1 MHVPFLRRA
10 SVGARLAALSSALF
24 ALLFAAFVWAL
35 THAASGQIADQV
47 HARIDEKD
55 RSIAAM
61 IALFDEAL
69 TAEASRAMT
78 LFASFLPAG
87 YALDAARTIDVA
99 GVATPALTA
108 GGQTLNLDF
117 SIPDQFLQKSGAI
130 ATIFARRGDDF
141 VRVTTSLKKQDGSRA
156 IGTLLDR
163 KGPAYAPLVAGRT
176 YTGLATLFGKR
187 YITQYKPIADASG
200 AIVGALFVGIDV
212 GAEMRLVENGI
223 RQLKIGEHG
232 YYFVLD
238 ASDGPARGTLLV
250 HPARAGQR
258 ADDAAAPYAQMLAA
272 REGQLSYTSTDAAA
286 GDDGPRAKFVS
297 FVTVPQ
303 WQWLVGGIAI
313 DDEVM
318 AGMRA
323 TRNRFAAI
331 GCAFVL
337 AFAALFVAVVK
348 RVVSRPLDAAAH
360 ASERFAA
367 GDLSVR
373 IGAHGKHDK
382 HDKHGKHDARDGA
395 ARPPASGRND
405 EIGRLVRAV
414 DGIGDGL
421 ARIVAQVRR
430 GAADIAHGSVRIGA
444 HGKHDK
450 HDKHDKHG
458 KHDARDGAARP
469 PASGRNDEIGRLV
482 RAVDGI
488 GDGLARIVAQVR
500 RGAADIAH
508 GTVTIAAGSSDM
520 AARIA
525 TQASS
530 VEQTAAS
537 MEQITA
543 AVQQNADHAA
553 QASALATG
561 ASSAATTGGAAVQR
575 VVATMGDI
583 QGVARRIAEITGVIE
598 GIAFQ
603 TNILALNAAVEAARA
618 GEHGR
623 GFAVVASEVRALAQ
637 RSAAAAK
644 EIDAL
649 VGESATTAE
658 HGFRIAED
666 ARAAMQ
672 DIVARVDQVRAIIAE
687 ISAASREQSS
697 GIEQVNL
704 AVTQIGAATQQNAT
718 LIADAE
724 RAAAELRD
732 EAAQLA
738 HAVSVF
744 RLAADEGVL
753 DAR

>member
-1 MHVPFLRRA
+1 RRCSATGHSRHASRAAEGGGA
-10 SVGARLAALSSALF
+10 SVG
-24 ALLFAAFVWAL
+24 
-35 THAASGQIADQV
+35 
-47 HARIDEKD
+47 
-55 RSIAAM
+55 
-61 IALFDEAL
+61 
-69 TAEASRAMT
+69 
-78 LFASFLPAG
+78 P
-87 YALDAARTIDVA
+87 
-99 GVATPALTA
+99 
-108 GGQTLNLDF
+108 
-117 SIPDQFLQKSGAI
+117 
-130 ATIFARRGDDF
+130 
-141 VRVTTSLKKQDGSRA
+141 
-156 IGTLLDR
+156 
-163 KGPAYAPLVAGRT
+163 
-176 YTGLATLFGKR
+176 
-187 YITQYKPIADASG
+187 
-200 AIVGALFVGIDV
+200 LFVGIGV
-212 GAEMRLVENGI
+212 GAERRRVETGI
-223 RQLKIGEHG
+223 GQLKIGGRG

-395 ARPPASGRND
+395 ARPPASGR
-405 EIGRLVRAV
+405 
-414 DGIGDGL
+414 
-421 ARIVAQVRR
+421 
-430 GAADIAHGSVRIGA
+430 S
-444 HGKHDK
+444 
-450 HDKHDKHG
+450 
-458 KHDARDGAARP
+458 
-469 PASGRNDEIGRLV
+469 DEIGRLV

-724 RAAAELRD
+724 RAAAALRD

>member
-367 GDLSVR
+367 CDLSVR
-373 IGAHGKHDK
+373 IGAHGK

-395 ARPPASGRND
+395 ARPPASGR
-405 EIGRLVRAV
+405 
-414 DGIGDGL
+414 
-421 ARIVAQVRR
+421 
-430 GAADIAHGSVRIGA
+430 S
-444 HGKHDK
+444 
-450 HDKHDKHG
+450 
-458 KHDARDGAARP
+458 
-469 PASGRNDEIGRLV
+469 DEIGRLV

-687 ISAASREQSS
+687 ISAASREQSG

-724 RAAAELRD
+724 RAAAALRD

-744 RLAADEGVL
+744 RLAADEPTL

>member
-24 ALLFAAFVWAL
+24 AVLFAAFVWAL
-35 THAASGQIADQV
+35 THAAGNQVADQV

-258 ADDAAAPYAQMLAA
+258 ADDAAAPYAQMLAEK
-272 REGQLSYTSTDAAA
+272 EGQLSYTSTDAAA

-382 HDKHGKHDARDGA
+382 HGKHDARDGA
-395 ARPPASGRND
+395 ARPPASGR
-405 EIGRLVRAV
+405 
-414 DGIGDGL
+414 
-421 ARIVAQVRR
+421 
-430 GAADIAHGSVRIGA
+430 S
-444 HGKHDK
+444 
-450 HDKHDKHG
+450 
-458 KHDARDGAARP
+458 
-469 PASGRNDEIGRLV
+469 DEIGRLV

-687 ISAASREQSS
+687 ISAASREQSG

-724 RAAAELRD
+724 RAAAALRD

>member
-382 HDKHGKHDARDGA
+382 HDKHDARDGA
-395 ARPPASGRND
+395 ARPPASGR
-405 EIGRLVRAV
+405 
-414 DGIGDGL
+414 
-421 ARIVAQVRR
+421 
-430 GAADIAHGSVRIGA
+430 S
-444 HGKHDK
+444 
-450 HDKHDKHG
+450 
-458 KHDARDGAARP
+458 
-469 PASGRNDEIGRLV
+469 DEIGRLV

>member
-382 HDKHGKHDARDGA
+382 HDKH
-395 ARPPASGRND
+395 
-405 EIGRLVRAV
+405 
-414 DGIGDGL
+414 
-421 ARIVAQVRR
+421 
-430 GAADIAHGSVRIGA
+430 
-444 HGKHDK
+444 
-450 HDKHDKHG
+450 DKHG

-469 PASGRNDEIGRLV
+469 PASGRSDEIGRLV

-623 GFAVVASEVRALAQ
+623 GFAVVAGEVRALAQ

-687 ISAASREQSS
+687 ISAASREQSG

-724 RAAAELRD
+724 RAAAALRD

-744 RLAADEGVL
+744 RLAADEPTL

>member
-10 SVGARLAALSSALF
+10 SVGARLAALSSTLF

-382 HDKHGKHDARDGA
+382 HDKHDARDGA
-395 ARPPASGRND
+395 ARPPASGR
-405 EIGRLVRAV
+405 
-414 DGIGDGL
+414 
-421 ARIVAQVRR
+421 
-430 GAADIAHGSVRIGA
+430 S
-444 HGKHDK
+444 
-450 HDKHDKHG
+450 
-458 KHDARDGAARP
+458 
-469 PASGRNDEIGRLV
+469 DEIGRLV

-508 GTVTIAAGSSDM
+508 GTVTIATGSSDM

-687 ISAASREQSS
+687 ISAASREQSG

-724 RAAAELRD
+724 RAAAALRD

>member
-24 ALLFAAFVWAL
+24 AVLFAAFVWAL
-35 THAASGQIADQV
+35 THAAGNQVADQV

-318 AGMRA
+318 ADMRA

-382 HDKHGKHDARDGA
+382 HDARDGA
-395 ARPPASGRND
+395 ARPPASGR
-405 EIGRLVRAV
+405 
-414 DGIGDGL
+414 
-421 ARIVAQVRR
+421 
-430 GAADIAHGSVRIGA
+430 S
-444 HGKHDK
+444 
-450 HDKHDKHG
+450 
-458 KHDARDGAARP
+458 
-469 PASGRNDEIGRLV
+469 DEIGRLV

-687 ISAASREQSS
+687 ISAASREQSG

-724 RAAAELRD
+724 RAAAALRD

-744 RLAADEGVL
+744 RLAADEPTL

>member
-24 ALLFAAFVWAL
+24 AVLFAAFVWAL
-35 THAASGQIADQV
+35 THAAGNQVADQV

-272 REGQLSYTSTDAAA
+272 KEGQLSYTSTDAAA

-373 IGAHGKHDK
+373 IGAHGKH
-382 HDKHGKHDARDGA
+382 GKHDARDGA
-395 ARPPASGRND
+395 ARPPASGR
-405 EIGRLVRAV
+405 
-414 DGIGDGL
+414 
-421 ARIVAQVRR
+421 
-430 GAADIAHGSVRIGA
+430 S
-444 HGKHDK
+444 
-450 HDKHDKHG
+450 
-458 KHDARDGAARP
+458 
-469 PASGRNDEIGRLV
+469 DEIGRLV

-687 ISAASREQSS
+687 ISAASREQSG

-724 RAAAELRD
+724 RAAAALRD

-744 RLAADEGVL
+744 RLAADEPTL

>member
-130 ATIFARRGDDF
+130 ATIFVRRGDDF

-272 REGQLSYTSTDAAA
+272 KEGQLSYTSTDAAA

-318 AGMRA
+318 ADMRA

-373 IGAHGKHDK
+373 IGAHDK

-395 ARPPASGRND
+395 ARPPASGR
-405 EIGRLVRAV
+405 
-414 DGIGDGL
+414 
-421 ARIVAQVRR
+421 
-430 GAADIAHGSVRIGA
+430 S
-444 HGKHDK
+444 
-450 HDKHDKHG
+450 
-458 KHDARDGAARP
+458 
-469 PASGRNDEIGRLV
+469 DEIGRLV

-724 RAAAELRD
+724 RAAAALRD

-744 RLAADEGVL
+744 RLAADEPTL

>member
-318 AGMRA
+318 ADMRA

-373 IGAHGKHDK
+373 IGAHDK

-395 ARPPASGRND
+395 ARPPASGR
-405 EIGRLVRAV
+405 
-414 DGIGDGL
+414 
-421 ARIVAQVRR
+421 
-430 GAADIAHGSVRIGA
+430 S
-444 HGKHDK
+444 
-450 HDKHDKHG
+450 
-458 KHDARDGAARP
+458 
-469 PASGRNDEIGRLV
+469 DEIGRLV

-583 QGVARRIAEITGVIE
+583 QSVARRIAEITGVIE

-623 GFAVVASEVRALAQ
+623 GFAVVAGEVRALAQ

-687 ISAASREQSS
+687 ISAASREQSG

-724 RAAAELRD
+724 RAAAALRD

-744 RLAADEGVL
+744 RLAADEPTL

>member
-24 ALLFAAFVWAL
+24 AVLFAAFVWAL
-35 THAASGQIADQV
+35 THAAGNQVADQV

-272 REGQLSYTSTDAAA
+272 KEGQLSYTSTDAAA

-382 HDKHGKHDARDGA
+382 HGKHDARDGA
-395 ARPPASGRND
+395 ARPPASGR
-405 EIGRLVRAV
+405 
-414 DGIGDGL
+414 
-421 ARIVAQVRR
+421 
-430 GAADIAHGSVRIGA
+430 S
-444 HGKHDK
+444 
-450 HDKHDKHG
+450 
-458 KHDARDGAARP
+458 
-469 PASGRNDEIGRLV
+469 DEIGRLV

-623 GFAVVASEVRALAQ
+623 GFAVVAGEVRALAQ

-724 RAAAELRD
+724 RAAAALRD

>member
-141 VRVTTSLKKQDGSRA
+141 IRVTTSLKKQDGSRA

-176 YTGLATLFGKR
+176 YTGLAMLFGKR

-318 AGMRA
+318 ADMRA

-373 IGAHGKHDK
+373 IGAH
-382 HDKHGKHDARDGA
+382 
-395 ARPPASGRND
+395 
-405 EIGRLVRAV
+405 
-414 DGIGDGL
+414 
-421 ARIVAQVRR
+421 
-430 GAADIAHGSVRIGA
+430 
-444 HGKHDK
+444 DK

-469 PASGRNDEIGRLV
+469 PASGRSDEIGRLV

-583 QGVARRIAEITGVIE
+583 QSVARRIAEITGVIE

-724 RAAAELRD
+724 RAAAALRD

-744 RLAADEGVL
+744 RLAADEPTL

>member
-200 AIVGALFVGIDV
+200 AIVGALFVGIDI

-318 AGMRA
+318 ADMRA

-373 IGAHGKHDK
+373 IG
-382 HDKHGKHDARDGA
+382 
-395 ARPPASGRND
+395 P
-405 EIGRLVRAV
+405 
-414 DGIGDGL
+414 
-421 ARIVAQVRR
+421 
-430 GAADIAHGSVRIGA
+430 
-444 HGKHDK
+444 HDK

-469 PASGRNDEIGRLV
+469 PASGRSDEIGRLV

-724 RAAAELRD
+724 RAAAALRD

-744 RLAADEGVL
+744 RLAADEPTL

>member
-238 ASDGPARGTLLV
+238 ASDGSARGTLLV

-395 ARPPASGRND
+395 ARPPASGR
-405 EIGRLVRAV
+405 
-414 DGIGDGL
+414 
-421 ARIVAQVRR
+421 
-430 GAADIAHGSVRIGA
+430 S
-444 HGKHDK
+444 
-450 HDKHDKHG
+450 
-458 KHDARDGAARP
+458 
-469 PASGRNDEIGRLV
+469 DEIGRLV

-724 RAAAELRD
+724 RAAAALRD

>member
-200 AIVGALFVGIDV
+200 AIVGALFVGIDI

-286 GDDGPRAKFVS
+286 GDDGPRAKFMS

-373 IGAHGKHDK
+373 IGAH
-382 HDKHGKHDARDGA
+382 
-395 ARPPASGRND
+395 
-405 EIGRLVRAV
+405 
-414 DGIGDGL
+414 
-421 ARIVAQVRR
+421 
-430 GAADIAHGSVRIGA
+430 
-444 HGKHDK
+444 DK

-469 PASGRNDEIGRLV
+469 PASGRSDEIGRLV

-623 GFAVVASEVRALAQ
+623 GFAVVAGEVRALAQ

-687 ISAASREQSS
+687 ISAASREQSG

-724 RAAAELRD
+724 RAAAALRD

-744 RLAADEGVL
+744 RLAADEPTL

>member
-382 HDKHGKHDARDGA
+382 HDARDGA
-395 ARPPASGRND
+395 AQPPASGR
-405 EIGRLVRAV
+405 
-414 DGIGDGL
+414 
-421 ARIVAQVRR
+421 
-430 GAADIAHGSVRIGA
+430 S
-444 HGKHDK
+444 
-450 HDKHDKHG
+450 
-458 KHDARDGAARP
+458 
-469 PASGRNDEIGRLV
+469 DEIGRLV

-724 RAAAELRD
+724 RAAAALRD

-744 RLAADEGVL
+744 RLVADEPTL

>member
-130 ATIFARRGDDF
+130 ATIFVRRGDDF

-382 HDKHGKHDARDGA
+382 HDKH
-395 ARPPASGRND
+395 
-405 EIGRLVRAV
+405 
-414 DGIGDGL
+414 
-421 ARIVAQVRR
+421 
-430 GAADIAHGSVRIGA
+430 
-444 HGKHDK
+444 
-450 HDKHDKHG
+450 DKHG

-469 PASGRNDEIGRLV
+469 PASGRSDEIGRLV

-724 RAAAELRD
+724 RAAAALRD

>member
-373 IGAHGKHDK
+373 IGAHGKH
-382 HDKHGKHDARDGA
+382 GKHDARDGA
-395 ARPPASGRND
+395 ARPPASGR
-405 EIGRLVRAV
+405 
-414 DGIGDGL
+414 
-421 ARIVAQVRR
+421 
-430 GAADIAHGSVRIGA
+430 S
-444 HGKHDK
+444 
-450 HDKHDKHG
+450 
-458 KHDARDGAARP
+458 
-469 PASGRNDEIGRLV
+469 DEIGRLV

-724 RAAAELRD
+724 RAAAALRD

-744 RLAADEGVL
+744 RLAADEPTL